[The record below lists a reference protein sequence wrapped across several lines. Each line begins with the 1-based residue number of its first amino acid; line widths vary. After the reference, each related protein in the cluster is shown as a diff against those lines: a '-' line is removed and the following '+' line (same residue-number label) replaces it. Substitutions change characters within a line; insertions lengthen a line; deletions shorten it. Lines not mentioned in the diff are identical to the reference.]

1 MRQKKQQIYS
11 LVILNSFSVNCT
23 ASGAQ
28 ATQRKRVFVS
38 PFGRDANNCGTE
50 VLPCQTITQAVRQ
63 VTWSGEIY
71 LNGSGTENFPY
82 NCSRP
87 NEHLRICIKKSL
99 SITGF
104 LSPHVFCPG
113 GLYFQKKNDKKHIRV
128 KLSGI
133 VFTQTSLTFEDCKYV
148 TLVNCTFGGASE
160 LLRVYLQNIT
170 TFQLD
175 ITGHSFF
182 HNNSLCFMLLF
193 LQNIKNKS
201 RFVTVNMSDTY
212 FTMNGVG
219 IEQQRAHTGGLK
231 MVSKEKKA
239 SKIIEY
245 VNISCNNVQYVN
257 NFGSFLHFDVP
268 NVLVKETYEHLNLNS
283 NNLQPAWNNLYFS
296 NVRETN
302 SIFKGL
308 RCAHNPSSCC
318 IRIQSNKAAVDIQ
331 SSLFDGVFQA
341 LYLESKINASLRIFG
356 SVIKNN
362 SADAGAALFAT
373 SPKGFL
379 KINITNTLFSNC
391 RAKKYGGT
399 ISIGRRKSR
408 HQKMQS
414 VPDTLDFT
422 LRNVSLKEWTGNDH
436 KYSTIDVLLKSGKV
450 TIEQSN
456 FSNTRSPSPNG
467 AVLVKT
473 LGGKSNITVLN
484 CSVIVSGVKTRK
496 PKSQA
501 LAFKIVASN
510 NRAGIVSISNSLFEN
525 IGEKQKG
532 LFVSPKYDIR
542 VVNITVVSF
551 FYGFQVLAEKPR
563 NIMCPIDIYIDKCTF
578 INNIYDMLLTPYDP
592 TFVHVTIQNSLFTSN
607 ETLFRKSYVI
617 RLNIRLENIYS
628 TNAVVMLDND
638 TFDSK
643 PSINFALF
651 FKGTKN
657 VTIKGC
663 TFRNCIYAF
672 SHAQKW
678 RIEAGDFYETGSG
691 AISILT
697 HPDTLLKNGCLH
709 FNTVNNTHP
718 IWAYESYV
726 TFKDT
731 VFEQNMGLIAGGVHI
746 SNGFTTFKRC
756 LFKDNFGIQQSGHIY
771 SSSGTGRLDMED
783 CLFLR
788 TRRMFN
794 GITSSRYVKATF
806 LYSESGGPLN
816 LKNTSLIS
824 VFPARNDFRM
834 FDISSGGYVHMD
846 DKSTM
851 QCNEGSKL
859 VLENGTH
866 LEYTEENGESCRKNV
881 TVIKYS
887 CLSCPV
893 GKYSLQKGTSR
904 GLFVNNAIRC
914 LRCPFGARCI
924 ERNIAA
930 KPNFWGY
937 QTTKGHQQ
945 QLKFSACPAH
955 YCQSPTDVSND
966 FNRCRG
972 NRNGTLC
979 GKCAEGFTES
989 LFSTECSKATKCGK
1003 SWIWVVTIL
1012 LTLGLVLYLLIKPP
1026 ILGFLCCQILWF
1038 RRGRHQIRHNQASD
1052 TGFIK
1057 ITFYFY
1063 QVAEILMDTSIENRL
1078 KIIPFLAFVISALNF
1093 QVTTVN
1099 NKIGCP
1105 FSGLTAVTKEVFLS
1119 GTVFLAVANVFI
1131 VYILHLFINILRQ
1144 KEKPRLIHYAAVFM
1158 EILLLGYERLAE
1170 TSLNLM
1176 HCVSIGSRKWLFID
1190 GNIPCLQWWQYI
1202 LLAYIAVFVM
1212 PFTFVLYW
1220 GSSKLNKSSITAS
1233 EFLAACVLPFP
1244 FLIYWICRTVR
1255 NMENENVPLSNQEV
1269 SKDVLEIL
1277 VGPFRKGTLY
1287 WESVLIGRRFI
1298 LLSFHTFITDRM
1310 LRGVCMTSVCFVM
1323 AIHHILK
1330 NPYKDPLANKS
1341 ETLSLVV
1348 LTLIA
1353 AINLPKAI
1361 LFSFGVEI
1369 STDGSDRTNLE
1380 ILKWIEVGAL
1390 VFIPALLSLMVTFA
1404 LLSQLLRFGLFLF
1417 KYNRRLCQ
1425 YHSSN
1430 WMTEAHSPLIDT
1442 DES

>member
-1 MRQKKQQIYS
+1 M
-11 LVILNSFSVNCT
+11 
-23 ASGAQ
+23 
-28 ATQRKRVFVS
+28 S
-38 PFGRDANNCGTE
+38 PFGHDANNCGTE
-50 VLPCQTITQAVRQ
+50 VRPCQTIAQAVRQ
-63 VTWSGEIY
+63 VIWSGEIH

-82 NCSRP
+82 NCSRS
-87 NEHLRICIKKSL
+87 NEHLGICINKSL
-99 SITGF
+99 TIVGF
-104 LSPHVFCPG
+104 LSPRVFCSG
-113 GLYFQKKNDKKHIRV
+113 GFYFQKKIGKKHVRV

-133 VFTQTSLTFEDCKYV
+133 VFAQTYLAFEDCARV
-148 TLVNCTFGGASE
+148 TLVNCTFGDSSE
-160 LLRVYLQNIT
+160 VLRVHLQNIT
-170 TFQLD
+170 TFRLD

-182 HNNSLCFMLLF
+182 HNNSLCLMLLF
-193 LQNIKNKS
+193 LTNVRNKS
-201 RFVTVNMSDTY
+201 RFVTVSVRDTY
-212 FTMNGVG
+212 FSRNGFHF
-219 IEQQRAHTGGLK
+219 ERQRVHIGGLK
-231 MVSKEKKA
+231 MISNQTTATKMEF
-239 SKIIEY
+239 I
-245 VNISCNNVQYVN
+245 NISCSNVEYVD
-257 NFGSFLHFDVP
+257 NFGSFLHLDVP
-268 NVLVKETYEHLNLNS
+268 NMLTKETYEDLNFNS
-283 NNLQPAWNNLYFS
+283 NNLQPTGNNLYFS
-296 NVRETN
+296 NVKETKV
-302 SIFKGL
+302 IFKGL
-308 RCAHNPSSCC
+308 RCARNPSSCC
-318 IRIQSNKAAVDIQ
+318 IRIQSNTATVDIQ
-331 SSLFDGVFQA
+331 SSLFDDIFQA
-341 LYLESKINASLRIFG
+341 LYLESKIGASLRILS

-362 SADAGAALFAT
+362 SVGAGCALFAT
-373 SPKGFL
+373 SPKGVL
-379 KINITNTLFSNC
+379 KINFTNTLFSNC
-391 RAKKYGGT
+391 RAKNYGGT
-399 ISIGRRKSR
+399 ISIGRRNSVHK
-408 HQKMQS
+408 KMS
-414 VPDTLDFT
+414 FPGKLYFT
-422 LRNVSLKEWTGNDH
+422 LRNVSVREWVGKNS
-436 KYSTIDVLLKSGKV
+436 KLSTIDVLLKSGQV
-450 TIEQSN
+450 TIEQST
-456 FSNTRSPSPNG
+456 FSNTRSASPNG

-473 LGGKSNITVLN
+473 LGGKSKITVLN
-484 CSVIVSGVKTRK
+484 CSVIVRGIKTSK
-496 PKSQA
+496 ANHQA
-501 LAFKIVASN
+501 LAFTIVASN
-510 NRAGIVSISNSLFEN
+510 KNAGIVAISNSLFRN

-532 LFVSPKYDIR
+532 LLVSPKYNIR
-542 VVNITVVSF
+542 VINITVISF
-551 FYGFQVLAEKPR
+551 FYGFQVLALSSR
-563 NIMCPIDIYIDKCTF
+563 NLMSRTDIYIEKCTF
-578 INNIYDMLLTPYDP
+578 INNIYDLLLTLFDP
-592 TFVHVTIQNSLFTSN
+592 TSVHLTIQNSLFTSSK
-607 ETLFRKSYVI
+607 TLFRRSYVI
-617 RLNIRLENIYS
+617 RFNIRLQKSNS
-628 TNAVVMLDND
+628 TNAVVTLDND

-657 VTIKGC
+657 VTIKRC

-678 RIEAGDFYETGSG
+678 PIAAGDFYETGSG

-697 HPDTLLKNGCLH
+697 YPDTLIKNGCLH

-718 IWAYESYV
+718 IWTYESYV

-756 LFKDNFGIQQSGHIY
+756 VFKDNFGIQQSGHIY
-771 SSSGTGRLDMED
+771 SSSGTGRLDIED

-788 TRRMFN
+788 TMRMLN
-794 GITSSRYVKATF
+794 GINSSSYVKATF
-806 LYSESGGPLN
+806 LYSESGGPIN

-824 VFPARNDFRM
+824 VFPARNDFRL

-859 VLENGTH
+859 VLENATH
-866 LEYTEENGESCRKNV
+866 LEYTKENGVSCRKNV

-893 GKYSLQKGTSR
+893 SFYSLQKGTSR
-904 GLFVNNAIRC
+904 GLFVNNTIRC
-914 LRCPFGARCI
+914 LRCSFGARCI

-937 QTTKGHQQ
+937 ETTEGHQQ
-945 QLKFSACPAH
+945 QLKFSACPEH
-955 YCQSPTDVSND
+955 YCQSPTEVSKD

-989 LFSTECSKATKCGK
+989 LFSTECSKAAKCGK
-1003 SWIWVVTIL
+1003 SWIWIVTIL

-1038 RRGRHQIRHNQASD
+1038 RRGRHQIRHNQPSD
-1052 TGFIK
+1052 SGFIE

-1063 QVAEILMDTSIENRL
+1063 QVVEIVMDTSIENRL
-1078 KIIPFLAFVISALNF
+1078 EIIPFLAFVISAFNF

-1105 FSGLTAVTKEVFLS
+1105 FSGLTAVTKELFLS

-1144 KEKPRLIHYAAVFM
+1144 KEKPRLTHYAAVFM
-1158 EILLLGYERLAE
+1158 EVLLLGYERLAE
-1170 TSLNLM
+1170 TSLKLM

-1190 GNIPCLQWWQYI
+1190 GNVPCLQWWQYI
-1202 LLAYIAVFVM
+1202 LLGYIGVFVM

-1244 FLIYWICRTVR
+1244 FLIYWICQIVR
-1255 NMENENVPLSNQEV
+1255 NRENETVPLSNQEV

-1277 VGPFRKGTLY
+1277 HGPFRKGTLY

-1310 LRGVCMTSVCFVM
+1310 LRGVCITSACFVM

-1348 LTLIA
+1348 LTMIA

-1361 LFSFGVEI
+1361 LFSFGLEM
-1369 STDGSDRTNLE
+1369 STDASDRTNLE
-1380 ILKWIEVGAL
+1380 MLKWIEFGAL

-1417 KYNRRLCQ
+1417 KYKRRLCL
-1425 YHSSN
+1425 YHPSN
-1430 WMTEAHSPLIDT
+1430 WMTEARNPLIGT
-1442 DES
+1442 EES